1 MGWGIPNSLKIMSLG
16 QPHIYFFL
24 KLDMVVKQGQE
35 GRRFKKKKKE
45 VNKFVCESTMA
56 ELCLPPA
63 SPTAGNRQS
72 TVTATRTSFEITKT
86 LFSYL
91 SSMAQW

>member
-1 MGWGIPNSLKIMSLG
+1 MSLG
-16 QPHIYFFL
+16 QPHISFFL

-35 GRRFKKKKKE
+35 GRRFIKKKKKGKE
-45 VNKFVCESTMA
+45 VNKCICESTVA

-63 SPTAGNRQS
+63 PSPAGNRQS

-86 LFSYL
+86 LFSYP